1 LIDVNTTFMA
11 FNMSVFDYFSNNQ
24 TITIT
29 LIGILFLYFGYYSSL
44 FQPVRTD
51 KLDLYLSG
59 FDFLTQYFIVQ
70 LVILYLFSEYL
81 KSSNI
86 VSGFLIFF
94 IYAILYFIFS
104 KISYKI
110 LLKIIVLVI
119 VSGIVVYFIPKLM
132 EYFLQNDYM
141 NLIVNL
147 FGLYYASFVI
157 KSAKIKTTLNS
168 YSYDYKDFFL
178 KISKMKLTQYPILIC
193 PLRIL
198 QRNFFNSMLNR
209 GEGDIYNRI
218 ISNFIPEHLFKI
230 IGITYQKMIFKFE
243 TWFNSLIIFIF
254 MYVLLSDENISL
266 FWGLMIF
273 IILFLSLTYV
283 AREHS
288 IYSEGFLL
296 VEVSTKKNETFKCRL
311 MKMDGKLITIIHDGS
326 KINEEFNPIEYYPMD
341 EIHKVKQI
349 SLLEMIDDM

>member
-1 LIDVNTTFMA
+1 MIDVNTTFMA
-11 FNMSVFDYFSNNQ
+11 FNMSVFDYLSNNQ

-44 FQPVRTD
+44 FQPIRTD

-59 FDFLTQYFIVQ
+59 FDFLTQYFIIQ

-86 VSGFLIFF
+86 VLWFLIIF

-104 KISYKI
+104 KISHKI

-119 VSGIVVYFIPKLM
+119 VTVIVVSFFPKLM
-132 EYFLQNDYM
+132 EYFSQTNCM
-141 NLIVNL
+141 NLIVYL

-157 KSAKIKTTLNS
+157 KSAKMKMSFNNN
-168 YSYDYKDFFL
+168 SYDYKDFFS
-178 KISKMKLTQYPILIC
+178 KISGMKLTQYPILIC

-209 GEGDIYNRI
+209 GVDDIYNKMV
-218 ISNFIPEHLFKI
+218 SNFIPEDLFNI
-230 IGITYQKMIFKFE
+230 IGLIYQKTIFQFE
-243 TWFNSLIIFIF
+243 TWLNSLILFFF

-266 FWGLMIF
+266 FWGFIIF

-288 IYSEGFLL
+288 IYSDGFLL
-296 VEVSTKKNETFKCRL
+296 IEVNTKRNKTLKCRL
-311 MKMDGKLITIIHDGS
+311 MKMDEKSITIIHDG
-326 KINEEFNPIEYYPMD
+326 KKMNEKFNLIEYYPMD
-341 EIHKVKQI
+341 EIHKIKNI
-349 SLLEMIDDM
+349 SLSEMIDDM